1 MKVSKMTLRVSRLL
15 SFVKRNLLQVFTAPA
30 APDSAPVATEAMT
43 RFFFVVV
50 EVDNEE
56 SNIKM
61 MESVVRLA
69 ETLQLPD
76 GCHIRA
82 SYEVSPEVAR
92 VVISM

>member
-1 MKVSKMTLRVSRLL
+1 MKVSKMTLHVFRLL
-15 SFVKRNLLQVFTAPA
+15 SSAKRSLLQTFSAPA
-30 APDSAPVATEAMT
+30 APDRVPVATESMT

-82 SYEVSPEVAR
+82 SYEVSAEVAH